1 MFDAAS
7 DPLGV
12 GLRSRAAD
20 YKTLWQQAADQNARD
35 HGQLVSFGHIGPLS
49 DPRMDGFFQ
58 AMQEAGVDK
67 VGDASTGMKKG
78 MFGGSEAPST
88 FDPAS
93 QSSAIDQSPVS
104 RQLNANP
111 MAGFHRAAFST
122 YSPMPED
129 HETWMAKNDP
139 KRQARVTTNGF

>member
-20 YKTLWQQAADQNARD
+20 YKTLWQQTADQNARD

-49 DPRMDGFFQ
+49 DPSTDAFFQ

-67 VGDASTGMKKG
+67 IGDASTGMKKG
-78 MFGGSEAPST
+78 MFGGYQAGST
-88 FDPAS
+88 YDPQS
-93 QSSAIDQSPVS
+93 QSSAIDQSPAS
-104 RQLNANP
+104 NQLNANP
-111 MAGFHRAAFST
+111 MAGFQRAAF
-122 YSPMPED
+122 
-129 HETWMAKNDP
+129 
-139 KRQARVTTNGF
+139 RR